1 MRTRAAFPALK
12 LKRDGYMDHSTES
25 QTDRKELKKTMSP
38 AEVWAL
44 AVGAIIGW
52 GCFVLPGTRFLPD
65 AGPLGTCLAFLIGG
79 GLLCTVALCYSI
91 LIKVYPVAGGSFTYA
106 YVGFGTRAG
115 FICGWA
121 LVLGYLC
128 VIAANG
134 TALAL
139 LSRFVLP
146 GVFDVGYLYTVAG
159 WDVYAGELAMMSAF
173 FIFFGYMN
181 FRGMDMASS
190 LQLILAF
197 ALAGGVLVLIL
208 GSVATETSHVD
219 NLFPLFAEGR
229 SPVACV
235 LSILAITPWLF
246 VGFDT
251 IPQTAEEFD
260 FPPEKS
266 RRLMINSI
274 VCGALLYALVL
285 IAVAI
290 IIPYTDLL
298 GQNHS
303 WTTGAVANM
312 AFGRFGG
319 VILAIPVMAGIFT
332 GMNGFFMATTRL
344 LFSMGRGKFLHP
356 WFVKVHPKH
365 GTPTNAVLFTLG
377 LTLIAPWFGRSALNW
392 IVDMSAMGTALA
404 YLFTCMTAYKYVANF
419 PDIPE
424 ARWGKP
430 VAIIGG
436 LTSISCFAMLALPG
450 SPAAIGIESWFML
463 LVWVA
468 LGAAFYFNRASEL
481 NAIPHEQMQY
491 LLLGTKDRP
500 LLFEPA
506 QSTSAG
512 MNK

>member
-1 MRTRAAFPALK
+1 
-12 LKRDGYMDHSTES
+12 MDHSTES

-365 GTPTNAVLFTLG
+365 DQRRPVHPLPDPHRAVVRPLG
-377 LTLIAPWFGRSALNW
+377 PELDRRHVRHGHRARLSVHLHDRVQVCRQLPRHPRSPLGQACGDHRW
-392 IVDMSAMGTALA
+392 
-404 YLFTCMTAYKYVANF
+404 
-419 PDIPE
+419 PD
-424 ARWGKP
+424 
-430 VAIIGG
+430 
-436 LTSISCFAMLALPG
+436 L
-450 SPAAIGIESWFML
+450 
-463 LVWVA
+463 
-468 LGAAFYFNRASEL
+468 
-481 NAIPHEQMQY
+481 H
-491 LLLGTKDRP
+491 LLLRHARP
-500 LLFEPA
+500 ARFSRRHRHRVMVHAARLGRHRHGFLFQPLIRAERHPA
-506 QSTSAG
+506 
-512 MNK
+512 

>member
-1 MRTRAAFPALK
+1 MTNT
-12 LKRDGYMDHSTES
+12 TENQS
-25 QTDRKELKKTMSP
+25 ERKELKKTMSP

-52 GCFVLPGTRFLPD
+52 GCFVLPGTRFLPE
-65 AGPLGTCLAFLIGG
+65 AGPLGTVIAFALGG
-79 GLLCTVALCYSI
+79 GLLCSVALCYSI

-106 YVGFGTRAG
+106 YIGFGTRAG

-121 LVLGYLC
+121 LALGYLC

-159 WDVYAGELAMMSAF
+159 WDVYAGELVMMSAF
-173 FIFFGYMN
+173 FLFFGYMN

-197 ALAGGVLVLIL
+197 ALAGGVLVLTA
-208 GSVATETSHVD
+208 GSVAAETAHVK

-229 SPVACV
+229 SSWACV
-235 LSILAITPWLF
+235 ISILAITPWLF

-266 RRLMINSI
+266 RRLMLNSI
-274 VCGALLYALVL
+274 GCGALLYALVL
-285 IAVAI
+285 FAVAVI
-290 IIPYTDLL
+290 MPYPDLL

-312 AFGRFGG
+312 AFGKFGG
-319 VILAIPVMAGIFT
+319 AILAIPVMAGIFT

-344 LFSMGRGKFLHP
+344 LFSMGRAKFLHP
-356 WFVKVHPKH
+356 WFVRVHPKY
-365 GTPTNAVLFTLG
+365 GTPTNAMLFTLA

-404 YLFTCMTAYKYVANF
+404 YLFTCMTAYRYVSAF
-419 PDIPE
+419 PGIPE

-430 VAIIGG
+430 VAVIGG
-436 LTSISCFAMLALPG
+436 LTSIFCFAMLALPN
-450 SPAAIGIESWFML
+450 SPAGIGLESWVML

-468 LGAAFYFNRASEL
+468 LGAAFYFNRAREL
-481 NAIPHEQMQY
+481 NAIPHIQMQY
-491 LLLGTKDRP
+491 LLLGTTDRP
-500 LLFEPA
+500 LLFKAA
-506 QSTSAG
+506 QATAAGVEGSTAAAVRD
-512 MNK
+512 